1 MNERRVKESKEAIDT
16 EQGEKEPEKTKREPI
31 VKSKVG
37 RTFIWIGVLL
47 LAGAAVSTRNLIL
60 IILASLA
67 PFIAGIFT
75 AEIRVR
81 K

>member
-1 MNERRVKESKEAIDT
+1 MNEKKVKEPNGAIGA
-16 EQGEKEPEKTKREPI
+16 EQGEKEPEKIKREPI

-60 IILASLA
+60 VILAVLA
-67 PFIAGIFT
+67 PGIAGILT
-75 AEIRVR
+75 L
-81 K
+81 